1 LTNPTPAQEVSVQTV
16 PTSPVPN
23 PDSRIRIIA
32 LGDELL
38 AGIGDARALGWLG
51 RAVASEQ
58 GAAHRIDVFESALPG
73 ETTAELADRWDQEVR
88 RRMDD
93 AARADGSIDH
103 RVVLA
108 MGRADVEAGIS
119 LARSRLNLAKILDGL
134 ERLRVPSFV
143 VGPPPSR
150 DPGLTQGIRDLSGAF
165 EDVCSRRRI
174 PYVDTVRGLVGHE
187 QWESDVNRS
196 PGDHPGQTGYGLM
209 AWLVLHGGFGS
220 WLGTSS

>member
-1 LTNPTPAQEVSVQTV
+1 MPTVPMTPA
-16 PTSPVPN
+16 PD

-38 AGIGDARALGWLG
+38 AGVGDARALGWLG

-58 GAAHRIDVFESALPG
+58 GAESRIDVFPAALPG
-73 ETTAELADRWDQEVR
+73 ETSADLSERWDADVQR
-88 RRMDD
+88 RFSTQGQ
-93 AARADGSIDH
+93 ADGSIDH
-103 RVVLA
+103 RVVVA
-108 MGRADVEAGIS
+108 MGRADVGSGIS

-134 ERLRVPSFV
+134 ERLRIPAFV
-143 VGPPPSR
+143 VGPPPSA
-150 DPGLTQGIRDLSGAF
+150 DPGITSGVRELSSAY

-174 PYVDTVRGLVGHE
+174 PYVDTVGGLSGHD
-187 QWESDVNRS
+187 QWESDIARS

-209 AWLVLHGGFGS
+209 AWLVLHAGFGS

>member
-1 LTNPTPAQEVSVQTV
+1 MPTV
-16 PTSPVPN
+16 PMTTAPH

-38 AGIGDARALGWLG
+38 AGVGDARALGWLG

-58 GAAHRIDVFESALPG
+58 GADSRIDVFTAALPAQSSADL
-73 ETTAELADRWDQEVR
+73 AERWDEDVQR
-88 RRMDD
+88 RFSTRGQ
-93 AARADGSIDH
+93 ADGSIDH
-103 RVVLA
+103 RVVVA
-108 MGRADVEAGIS
+108 MGRGDLEAGIS

-134 ERLRVPSFV
+134 ERLRIPAFV

-150 DPGLTQGIRDLSGAF
+150 DPGSTSSVRELSAAF
-165 EDVCSRRRI
+165 EDVCSRRRV
-174 PYVDTVRGLVGHE
+174 PFVDTVGGLTGHD
-187 QWESDVNRS
+187 QWESDLARS

-209 AWLVLHGGFGS
+209 AWLVLHAGFGS

>member
-1 LTNPTPAQEVSVQTV
+1 MPTVPMTPA
-16 PTSPVPN
+16 PSPE
-23 PDSRIRIIA
+23 SRIRIIA

-38 AGIGDARALGWLG
+38 AGVGDARALGWLG

-58 GAAHRIDVFESALPG
+58 GADSRIDVFTSALPG
-73 ETTAELADRWDQEVR
+73 ETSAALADRWDAEVQ
-88 RRMDD
+88 
-93 AARADGSIDH
+93 ARLATQGQADGSVDH

-108 MGRADVEAGIS
+108 LGRADVESGIS

-134 ERLRVPSFV
+134 ERLRLPAFV

-150 DPGLTQGIRDLSGAF
+150 DPGTTAGVRELSGAF

-174 PYVDTVRGLVGHE
+174 PYVDTVGGLSGHE
-187 QWESDVNRS
+187 QWESDLSRS

-220 WLGTSS
+220 WLGTSE

>member
-1 LTNPTPAQEVSVQTV
+1 VPTVPITPA
-16 PTSPVPN
+16 PN

-38 AGIGDARALGWLG
+38 AGVGDARALGWLG

-58 GAAHRIDVFESALPG
+58 GADSRLDVFSAALPA
-73 ETTAELADRWDQEVR
+73 ETSAELAERWDADVQR
-88 RRMDD
+88 RFSKQGQ
-93 AARADGSIDH
+93 ADGSVDH

-108 MGRADVEAGIS
+108 MGRADVEAGLS

-134 ERLRVPSFV
+134 ERLRIPAFV
-143 VGPPPSR
+143 VGPTPSR
-150 DPGLTQGIRDLSGAF
+150 VPATTAAVRELSGAF

-174 PYVDTVRGLVGHE
+174 PYVDTLGGLLGHE
-187 QWESDVNRS
+187 QWESDLARS
-196 PGDHPGQTGYGLM
+196 AGDHPGQTGYGLI
-209 AWLVLHGGFGS
+209 AWLVLHGGFGR

>member
-1 LTNPTPAQEVSVQTV
+1 MLTV
-16 PTSPVPN
+16 PMSPVPN

-38 AGIGDARALGWLG
+38 AGVGDARALGWLG

-58 GAAHRIDVFESALPG
+58 GAESRIDVFAAALPG
-73 ETTAELADRWDQEVR
+73 ETSAQLSERWDADVQLR
-88 RRMDD
+88 FSKQGQ
-93 AARADGSIDH
+93 ADGSVDH

-108 MGRADVEAGIS
+108 MGRADAEAGIS

-134 ERLRVPSFV
+134 ERLRIPAFV
-143 VGPPPSR
+143 VGPAPSR
-150 DPGLTQGIRDLSGAF
+150 DPDLHHAVRELSSAF
-165 EDVCSRRRI
+165 EDVCGRRRI
-174 PYVDTVRGLVGHE
+174 PYVDAAGGLVGHD
-187 QWESDVNRS
+187 QWESDLARS

-220 WLGTSS
+220 WLGTSA

>member
-1 LTNPTPAQEVSVQTV
+1 MQTV
-16 PTSPVPN
+16 PTSPAPN

-38 AGIGDARALGWLG
+38 AGVGDARALGWLG

-58 GAAHRIDVFESALPG
+58 GAASRIDVFTAALPG
-73 ETTAELADRWDQEVR
+73 ETSAELAERWDQDVQR
-88 RRMDD
+88 RFSAQGRST
-93 AARADGSIDH
+93 GTVDH

-108 MGRADVEAGIS
+108 MGRADVESGLS

-134 ERLRVPSFV
+134 ERLRLPAFV

-150 DPGLTQGIRDLSGAF
+150 DRATTDAVRELSSAF
-165 EDVCSRRRI
+165 EDVCARRRI
-174 PYVDTVRGLVGHE
+174 PYIDSVGGLAGHE
-187 QWESDVNRS
+187 QWESDLARS

-220 WLGTSS
+220 WLGTSA

>member
-1 LTNPTPAQEVSVQTV
+1 MPTV
-16 PTSPVPN
+16 PMTLAPHPE
-23 PDSRIRIIA
+23 PRIRIIA

-38 AGIGDARALGWLG
+38 AGVGDARALGWLG

-58 GAAHRIDVFESALPG
+58 GADSRIDVFTAALPAQSSADL
-73 ETTAELADRWDQEVR
+73 AERWDEEVQR
-88 RRMDD
+88 RFSTQGQ
-93 AARADGSIDH
+93 ADGSIDH
-103 RVVLA
+103 RVVVA
-108 MGRADVEAGIS
+108 MGRGDVEAGIS

-134 ERLRVPSFV
+134 ERLRIPAFV

-150 DPGLTQGIRDLSGAF
+150 DPGTTSSVRELSAAF

-174 PYVDTVRGLVGHE
+174 PFVDTVGGLTGHD
-187 QWESDVNRS
+187 QWESDLSRS

-209 AWLVLHGGFGS
+209 AWLVLHAGFGS

>member
-1 LTNPTPAQEVSVQTV
+1 MQPAS
-16 PTSPVPN
+16 TSSASDPAP
-23 PDSRIRIIA
+23 RIRIIA

-58 GAAHRIDVFESALPG
+58 GAASRVDLFPSALPG
-73 ETTAELADRWDQEVR
+73 ETSASLSQRWDAEVE
-88 RRMDD
+88 RRMDRS
-93 AARADGSIDH
+93 AQADGSVDH

-108 MGRADVEAGIS
+108 MGRADVAAGNS
-119 LARSRLNLAKILDGL
+119 LARSRLNLAKVLDGL
-134 ERLRVPSFV
+134 ERLRIPAFV

-150 DPGLTQGIRDLSGAF
+150 DPGITQGVRELSGAF

-174 PYVDTVRGLVGHE
+174 PYVDTVGGLIGHE
-187 QWESDVNRS
+187 QWESDLSRS

>member
-1 LTNPTPAQEVSVQTV
+1 MQTAS
-16 PTSPVPN
+16 TSSDRV

-58 GAAHRIDVFESALPG
+58 GAANRIDVFASALPG
-73 ETTAELADRWDQEVR
+73 ESSAGLAGRWDAEVR
-88 RRMDD
+88 LRMDQS
-93 AARADGSIDH
+93 AQSDGSIDH

-108 MGRADVEAGIS
+108 LGRADVDSGSS
-119 LARSRLNLAKILDGL
+119 LARSRLNLAKVLDGL
-134 ERLRVPSFV
+134 ERLRIPAFV

-150 DPGLTQGIRDLSGAF
+150 DPGTTASVRELSGAF

-187 QWESDVNRS
+187 QWESDVSRS

-209 AWLVLHGGFGS
+209 AWLVLHGGFGT